1 MVNISEKLKL
11 LRTENNLT
19 QRQVSDRVGVAVSAI
34 SAYESGLRYPSYKA
48 LIRLASL
55 YHVSCDYLIG
65 VENARTIDVSGL
77 DEEDIELVIHTIE
90 VLRNKNSQKE

>member
-19 QRQVSDRVGVAVSAI
+19 QKQVADRIGVAVSAV
-34 SAYESGLRYPSYKA
+34 SAYESGSRYPSYKS
-48 LIRLASL
+48 LIRLASI

-65 VENARTIDVSGL
+65 VDSKRSIDLTGL
-77 DEEDIELVIHTIE
+77 NEDDIELITHMVD
-90 VLRNKNSQKE
+90 VLKSKNSQ